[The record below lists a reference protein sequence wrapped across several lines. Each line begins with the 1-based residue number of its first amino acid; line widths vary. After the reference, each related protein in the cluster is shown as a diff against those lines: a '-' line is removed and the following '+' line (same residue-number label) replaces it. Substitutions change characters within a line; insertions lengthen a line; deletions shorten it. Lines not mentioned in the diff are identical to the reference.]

1 MIKNM
6 AELHISEEELARD
19 VHGVLEKVRNGAEVI
34 IEQNR
39 RPVAV
44 MKTPPRPGRSIDDS
58 IALARDYETRIG
70 YAPVPDPGFAKDV
83 ESAIDSHREP
93 LDTSAW
99 D

>member
-1 MIKNM
+1 
-6 AELHISEEELARD
+6 
-19 VHGVLEKVRNGAEVI
+19 
-34 IEQNR
+34 
-39 RPVAV
+39 
-44 MKTPPRPGRSIDDS
+44 MKTPTRPGRSIEDS

-93 LDTSAW
+93 LDASAW